1 MKEQYLMLLLTLI
14 SISACQAVYA
24 QPTRAKSQKI
34 STVAAWEKEPD
45 SFMGIKFGKSL
56 RDQLP
61 KCADDHFVNYGSNQ
75 PLCWYERSPIV
86 GDYSLELDHKPDLGG
101 IGYSTS
107 LLMVNDSF
115 EGMILTFNQAYFYKM
130 WHLFKDR
137 YGIPTYIEETS
148 LQTRGGMAF
157 KGKVLLWA
165 GSNVTIIFHEYGNK
179 IDEGYVYIATKAYEK
194 NLDEENE
201 KQSQLNKDKL

>member
-1 MKEQYLMLLLTLI
+1 MLLLTLI

-45 SFMGIKFGKSL
+45 SFMGIKFGKAL
-56 RDQLP
+56 REQIQKCPDSALP
-61 KCADDHFVNYGSNQ
+61 YISNAPMCLNDTYFDSYGELFLSNT
-75 PLCWYERSPIV
+75 
-86 GDYSLELDHKPDLGG
+86 PDLGG
-101 IGYSTS
+101 IGYSTV
-107 LLMVNDSF
+107 LLMVNDLF